1 MGPLEVAAIFI
12 KSGLPSEE
20 FGGRKGRR
28 TPLAI
33 LGDGRA
39 EKAFCQGDILVT
51 VLSNRH
57 KPFTTN
63 ALKILKKNTPI
74 EKFGW
79 VG

>member
-1 MGPLEVAAIFI
+1 MRAPELNGSSLF
-12 KSGLPSEE
+12 LE
-20 FGGRKGRR
+20 FGGRKGRP
-28 TPLAI
+28 TPLTI
-33 LGDGRA
+33 LGDGGRA
-39 EKAFCQGDILVT
+39 EKTFWQGDILVT

-63 ALKILKKNTPI
+63 ALKILKKNTLI